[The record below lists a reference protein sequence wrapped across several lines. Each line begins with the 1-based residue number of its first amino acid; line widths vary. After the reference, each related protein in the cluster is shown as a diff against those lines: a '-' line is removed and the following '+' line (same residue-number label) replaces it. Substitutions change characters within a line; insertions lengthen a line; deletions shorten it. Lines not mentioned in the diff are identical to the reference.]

1 MGLPDGGG
9 FTYRLG
15 FAGFDGKSLF
25 QGLLQFALRV
35 IDLMDYFEGSLFC
48 GIVRDFATY
57 FYRSFLLIYMRGT
70 DEDTIGTMIQKIEML
85 FGGSDKPYITVYA
98 TPECEVGRYGSNIFS
113 AVVYRDFYRVVLLDI
128 GGDIECKSTVPA
140 CMAAY
145 FLSVQHKVCRFAGC
159 IYF

>member
-1 MGLPDGGG
+1 
-9 FTYRLG
+9 
-15 FAGFDGKSLF
+15 
-25 QGLLQFALRV
+25 
-35 IDLMDYFEGSLFC
+35 
-48 GIVRDFATY
+48 
-57 FYRSFLLIYMRGT
+57 MRGT

-113 AVVYRDFYRVVLLDI
+113 AVVYRDFYRVVLLEI
-128 GGDIECKSTVPA
+128 GADIECKSTVPA

-145 FLSVQHKVCRFAGC
+145 LLSVQHKVCRFAGC